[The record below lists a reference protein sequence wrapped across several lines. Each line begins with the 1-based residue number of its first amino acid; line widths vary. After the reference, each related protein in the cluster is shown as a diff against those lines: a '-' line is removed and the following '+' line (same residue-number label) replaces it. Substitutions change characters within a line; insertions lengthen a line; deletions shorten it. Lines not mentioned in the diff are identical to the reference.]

1 MTILPRGVGI
11 VGRVREFDQVSMKF
25 GQLVIGFRPRSG
37 SLRFSVSESHWPFI
51 VEGLEPTLELSC
63 GVGPIS
69 PRTDPSDY
77 SIENV
82 WDIWRAS
89 DGSEE
94 MIFWRGSRE
103 VPSWRLRIDGSFRRG
118 DIEQA
123 PIPRHGPFRADD
135 SPMLQYVVVRVLGR
149 LGALVVHA
157 ATAIVDNEALVF
169 VGHSRAG
176 KSTIAR
182 IAESLGARIP
192 TDDRTILNLEGDRF
206 VAWGSPWYGSLVR
219 KTPEGAPVRSI
230 YLLQQSAQ
238 NRIEALPPGRAVKE
252 LFVRLVQPRLS
263 SAELERSLATLEE
276 LVRRVSVSVLHFQPT
291 AEAFLLAREA
301 AASITG

>member
-1 MTILPRGVGI
+1 
-11 VGRVREFDQVSMKF
+11 MKF
-25 GQLVIGFRPRSG
+25 GHLVVAFRPRSD

-63 GVGPIS
+63 SVGPIS
-69 PRTDPSDY
+69 PRTDPSDF
-77 SIENV
+77 SIEKV

-94 MIFWRGSRE
+94 MIFWRGSRA
-103 VPSWRLRIDGSFRRG
+103 VPSWRLRIDPSFRRG
-118 DIEQA
+118 EIEQA
-123 PIPRHGPFRADD
+123 PIPRYGPFRADD
-135 SPMLQYVVVRVLGR
+135 SPMLQFVVVRALGR
-149 LGALVVHA
+149 MGSLVVHA
-157 ATAIVDNEALVF
+157 ATSIVDNEALVF

-176 KSTIAR
+176 KSTMAR

-192 TDDRTILNLEGDRF
+192 TDDRTILNLEGDRVF
-206 VAWGSPWYGSLVR
+206 AWGSPWYGSLVR

-238 NRIEALPPGRAVKE
+238 NRIETLPPGRAIKE

-263 SAELERSLATLEE
+263 RAELERSLATLEE
-276 LVRRVSVSVLHFQPT
+276 LVGRVSVSVLHFQPT
-291 AEAFLLAREA
+291 AEAFRLASGA
-301 AASITG
+301 AVPITG

>member
-11 VGRVREFDQVSMKF
+11 AGRTREFDQVSMKF
-25 GQLVIGFRPRSG
+25 GQLVIAFRPRSG
-37 SLRFSVSESHWPFI
+37 SMRFSVSESHWPFI
-51 VEGLEPTLELSC
+51 VEGLEPALELSC

-69 PRTDPSDY
+69 PRTDPSDF
-77 SIENV
+77 SIDNV
-82 WDIWRAS
+82 WDIWRAG
-89 DGSEE
+89 DGGEE

-103 VPSWRLRIDGSFRRG
+103 VPSWRLRIEPSFRRG

-123 PIPRHGPFRADD
+123 PIPRYGPFRADD
-135 SPMLQYVVVRVLGR
+135 SPMLQYIVVRVLGR
-149 LGALVVHA
+149 MGSLVVHA
-157 ATAIVDNEALVF
+157 ATAIVDNEAIVF

-176 KSTIAR
+176 KSTMAR

-192 TDDRTILNLEGDRF
+192 TDDRTILDLEGDRVF
-206 VAWGSPWYGSLVR
+206 AWGSPWYGSLVR

-238 NRIEALPPGRAVKE
+238 NRIEILPPGRAVKE

-263 SAELERSLATLEE
+263 RAELERSLATLEE
-276 LVRRVSVSVLHFQPT
+276 LVGRVNVSVLHFQPT
-291 AEAFLLAREA
+291 EEAFLLASGA
-301 AASITG
+301 PIIG

>member
-1 MTILPRGVGI
+1 VG
-11 VGRVREFDQVSMKF
+11 GTREFDRVSMKF
-25 GQLVIGFRPRSG
+25 GQLVIAFRPRSD

-69 PRTDPSDY
+69 PRRDKSDF
-77 SIENV
+77 SIDNV

-103 VPSWRLRIDGSFRRG
+103 VPSWRLRIEPSFRSG
-118 DIEQA
+118 DVEQA
-123 PIPRHGPFRADD
+123 PVPRYGPFRADD
-135 SPMLQYVVVRVLGR
+135 SPMLQYIVVRVLGR
-149 LGALVVHA
+149 LGSLVVHA

-176 KSTIAR
+176 KSTMAR

-192 TDDRTILNLEGDRF
+192 TDDRTILNLEGNRVF
-206 VAWGSPWYGSLVR
+206 AWGSPWYGSLVR

-230 YLLQQSAQ
+230 YLLHQSAE
-238 NRIEALPPGRAVKE
+238 NRIETLPPGRAIKE

-263 SAELERSLATLEE
+263 RAELESSLATLEE
-276 LVRRVSVSVLHFQPT
+276 LVARVNVSVLHFRPT
-291 AEAFLLAREA
+291 ADAFLLACGA
-301 AASITG
+301 AAPTTG

>member
-1 MTILPRGVGI
+1 
-11 VGRVREFDQVSMKF
+11 MKF
-25 GQLVIGFRPRSG
+25 GQLVIAFRPRSG
-37 SLRFSVSESHWPFI
+37 ALRFSVSESHWPFI
-51 VEGLEPTLELSC
+51 VEGLEPTMELSC

-69 PRTDPSDY
+69 PRMDPSDF

-82 WDIWRAS
+82 WDIWRAT
-89 DGSEE
+89 DGGEE
-94 MIFWRGSRE
+94 MIFWRGSRN
-103 VPSWRLRIDGSFRRG
+103 VPSWRLRIDASFRRG

-123 PIPRHGPFRADD
+123 PIPRYGPFRADD
-135 SPMLQYVVVRVLGR
+135 SPMLQYVVVRALGR

-176 KSTIAR
+176 KSTMAR

-192 TDDRTILNLEGDRF
+192 TDDRTILNLEGDRV
-206 VAWGSPWYGSLVR
+206 VASGSPWYGSLVR

-230 YLLQQSAQ
+230 YLLQQSAE
-238 NRIEALPPGRAVKE
+238 NRIETLSAGRAVKE

-263 SAELERSLATLEE
+263 GAELERSLATLEE
-276 LVRRVSVSVLHFQPT
+276 LVGRVSVSVLHFQPT

-301 AASITG
+301 AASTLG